1 MVATQS
7 TRKPLHSRNFRVL
20 PVRPPSP
27 PHPPKPDPLRLE
39 LFHLIRKLQLT
50 LAVVT
55 AAVKALQ
62 MQAAEQD
69 EDIALV
75 LQRHVGDALS
85 HEVEKWEALLQAQG
99 EPRRPKAH

>member
-1 MVATQS
+1 MSKCA
-7 TRKPLHSRNFRVL
+7 
-20 PVRPPSP
+20 
-27 PHPPKPDPLRLE
+27 PHPE
-39 LFHLIRKLQLT
+39 IRGFSLT
-50 LAVVT
+50 DCSAAIFVGALVFGGIVT
-55 AAVKALQ
+55 PLQ